1 MSVTHNTTVR
11 NALCDTITT
20 QLGASPKMVLQTSGG
35 VAVATLPMSATP
47 FPAGAGGSM
56 TANAI
61 TSDTNAAGGTATK
74 GELQTSAGTQK
85 VLYSVTAT
93 GGGGD
98 VQMNS
103 TAVSAGQT
111 VACSSL
117 VYTGPA

>member
-11 NALCDTITT
+11 NAMCDAVTT
-20 QLGASPKMVLQTSGG
+20 QLGASPKMVLQTSGA
-35 VAVATLPMSATP
+35 VAVATLVMSVAP
-47 FPAGAGGSM
+47 FPASAGGTM
-56 TANAI
+56 AANAI
-61 TSDTNAAGGTATK
+61 ASDTNAAGGAVTK
-74 GELQTSAGTQK
+74 GELQTSAGVQK

-103 TAVSAGQT
+103 TTVSAGQT

-117 VYTGPA
+117 SYTGPA